1 MHKRSIFMLAVLA
14 TFLTVGAC
22 ALAATEPAKKFPTK
36 TTVAT
41 GEYTTGEGAA
51 PIVEGKIISG
61 KAACRKGRQVMGQF
75 TPSNGE
81 SVITLQGAASAADGS
96 WSTKLPAIDWGK
108 SGTLE
113 IVVAPKAA
121 SPTVT
126 CRKAFAKE
134 SLSL

>member
-1 MHKRSIFMLAVLA
+1 MFTLAILA
-14 TFLTVGAC
+14 AFLSVGAC
-22 ALAATEPAKKFPTK
+22 ALAAAKPAKKYPTK

-51 PIVEGKIISG
+51 PIVEGKISSS
-61 KAACRKGRQVMGQF
+61 KAACKKGRQVMGEF

-81 SVITLQGAASAADGS
+81 SVITLQGAASKADGT

-108 SGTLE
+108 TGTLE
-113 IVVAPKAA
+113 IVVEPKAV

-126 CRKAFAKE
+126 CRKATAKK